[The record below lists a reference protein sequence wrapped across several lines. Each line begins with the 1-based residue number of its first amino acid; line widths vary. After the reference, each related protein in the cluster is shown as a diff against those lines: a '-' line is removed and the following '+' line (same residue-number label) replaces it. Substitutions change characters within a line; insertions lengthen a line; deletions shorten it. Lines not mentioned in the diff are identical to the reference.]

1 METSQSPQ
9 TPSLYRWVDRHRLT
23 THTSWSK
30 RARTDHIWAGRNHA
44 SRFGVEMVGGQIAC
58 PGKGERF
65 RGLTW
70 AKGKTPA
77 ALIRTPIINAV
88 DELYDPAK
96 AVGCDMEGGSVGD
109 RHVGP
114 ALEPCYALGAHRHID
129 ARHLEGRGLH
139 TGARHF
145 DLWRIDG
152 IGAAHEHFRDSWIGM
167 IGRKRSRAS
176 KGIGLHGLT
185 RANSDTC
192 IGLPPT
198 IVEGVRELDR
208 SASSIDR
215 NMEGSG
221 VSEAR

>member
-70 AKGKTPA
+70 AKGKTPTS
-77 ALIRTPIINAV
+77 LIRTPIINAV
-88 DELYDPAK
+88 DELYDSAR
-96 AVGCDMEGGSVGD
+96 AIGCDMEGGSVGD
-109 RHVGP
+109 RHVGST
-114 ALEPCYALGAHRHID
+114 LEPCQALRTHRHVD
-129 ARHLEGRGLH
+129 ARHHKGRGLR
-139 TGARHF
+139 TEARHF

-152 IGAAHEHFRDSWIGM
+152 IGAAHKHFCDSWIGM
-167 IGRKRSRAS
+167 IGGKCSRAG
-176 KGIGLHGLT
+176 KGIDLSGLA
-185 RANSDTC
+185 RANADTR
-192 IGLPPT
+192 IGLPPA
-198 IVEGVRELDR
+198 IVEGVRELDC
-208 SASSIDR
+208 SASSIGR
-215 NMEGSG
+215 NMEGGG